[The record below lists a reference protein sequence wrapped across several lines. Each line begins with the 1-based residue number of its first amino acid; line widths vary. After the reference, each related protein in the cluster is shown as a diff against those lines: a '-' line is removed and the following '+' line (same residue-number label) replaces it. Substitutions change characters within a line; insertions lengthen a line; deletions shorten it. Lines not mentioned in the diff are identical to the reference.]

1 MARVIRGFAPEPLNK
16 FVMLDRL
23 LHSAL
28 SKGERKI
35 VFEPL
40 AKSYNFE
47 RGFFFLYINP
57 SPSLSHTARSF
68 PRLTVSLGEGKLINV
83 TNLFPYFLIPFKQ

>member
-1 MARVIRGFAPEPLNK
+1 MFNISQVALF
-16 FVMLDRL
+16 FCL
-23 LHSAL
+23 LSKADLQFLAL